1 MYMGQISSNLLKKG
15 RIWVS
20 LERSF
25 CPEEVEH
32 TEIMP
37 ILVKG
42 DDVKSGRFIRPMLVT
57 AGYGQHKSLK
67 KG

>member
-15 RIWVS
+15 QIWVS

-25 CPEEVEH
+25 CPAEVEH

-42 DDVKSGRFIRPMLVT
+42 DYLKSGRIRPMLVT
-57 AGYGQHKSLK
+57 AVYSQHKSLK